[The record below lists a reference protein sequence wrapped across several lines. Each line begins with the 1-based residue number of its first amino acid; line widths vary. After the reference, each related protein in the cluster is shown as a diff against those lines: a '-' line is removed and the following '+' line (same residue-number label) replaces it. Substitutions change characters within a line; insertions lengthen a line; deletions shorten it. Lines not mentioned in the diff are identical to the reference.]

1 MTKAKTIEE
10 TYKKLSQREHVLHRP
25 NMYIGEIKR
34 SLEEM
39 WIMDN
44 DSKMSK
50 RMVEYSPG
58 FLKIFDEVL
67 TNALDHSTRDVSVS
81 MIKVEYSK
89 ETGEISV
96 WNNGSGVPVVVHK
109 EHNMYVPELIFGN
122 LLAGSNY
129 DDSQQR
135 IGAGVNGLGVKL
147 CNIFSKRFV
156 IETLDSNAGLKFIQE
171 YSQNMTQKGKPK
183 VTKNS
188 GKSYTKI
195 TFLPDYSRFGMKGLE
210 DDTAVLINKR
220 VYDCIA
226 CTDKSVSVF
235 LNGEK
240 LRGKGL
246 LDYSNYFFEQE
257 RVKSYYDSFSQR
269 VGKNEM
275 IWEYIIV
282 PSDHFEQVS
291 FVNGNSTYAGGK
303 HVDHV
308 IYQITSK
315 LKTLLETKKKLK
327 DVKPAIIK
335 EKIFL
340 FLRATIVNPQFSSQ
354 TKEQLTTQV
363 KDFGCKVEISEKFIE
378 KLWKSPIVE
387 DIVEFCKMK
396 ETMDLAKS
404 TDGKKK
410 NKIYV
415 PKLEDA
421 LWAGTAKSEQCTL
434 ILTEGLSA
442 MTFALWGRSIVG
454 PERFGVFPLKGKCCS
469 EDTSIP
475 LWNGEIKLAKD
486 IQKGDLLIGDDGNK
500 RTVLTLYKG
509 NGKMYE
515 ISQDRGDSYKVNDEH
530 ILTLCMPEHK
540 KIFWLPSNYTWR
552 SLYWDKQAKNI
563 KAKEMKANI
572 KIRCKECNIMIT
584 AKCIKKHYTRKHKD
598 VKYTPYKLQD
608 KDMNDPEVIR
618 TRKCLEEFL
627 STIDDNNIIDICIQ
641 DYLNVT
647 ESFKRKLKG
656 IRGECVNWDSQDVLL
671 DPYVLGVWLGDGM
684 KSGYAYSCDGKN
696 DPEIMDYLTKWGE
709 NNDAKFINN
718 RRYNYNISSIDN
730 YKFPGCAPL
739 KKLLSQYNLINN
751 KHIPKEYLI
760 NSKDIRLRLLAG
772 IIDTDGYVH
781 KDGTI
786 EICQSIKHKTLVDD
800 IVYLSRSLGF
810 YTYVSDKVTNYN
822 YKESGEKAEAFRV
835 KISGFTEEIPTL
847 LPRKRC
853 KSTNQYNLRN
863 STGTIQIKEI
873 PNENYVGIGIDGNS
887 RFLINDFTVT
897 HNCLNIR
904 DATVSQLMNNEE
916 INNLKQIVG
925 LKQGVEYKD
934 TKNLRYGKIMCL
946 TDADCDGSHIKGLLV
961 NLFHCWWPS
970 LLKLDFIQTLRT
982 PIVKAICGSKVI
994 EFYTEQDYKSWQ
1006 STTNTRG
1013 YQIRYFK
1020 GLGTSKKEDAQETF
1034 KRIDRLRV
1042 DYYYKDEKCDDAIL
1056 LAFEK
1061 DKNIK
1066 TQDKTIEDTESNE
1079 NVELVKCSDRRKRWL
1094 SNYDK
1099 NSYIDVKENK
1109 VSYQDLIHKEL
1120 VHFSIYDN
1128 LRSIPSLCDG
1138 LKPSQRKILYYMLK
1152 NNIKKSIKVAQ
1163 LSGYVSAET
1172 GYHHGEA
1179 SLQGAIVSMAQNF
1192 VGTNNINLL
1201 YPDGNHG
1208 CLHPDTEIMMWNGCK
1223 KFAKDIKIGDELV
1236 GDDGYKRTV
1245 LKTTSGQDDMYE
1257 INIDGEV
1264 FIVNSQHKLTL
1275 KYSGHLNIFWRES
1288 DMSWRV
1294 TYFDPFKMKG
1304 VSKHI
1309 STNLSS
1315 DKKETYNKSSLTK
1328 EQAYNEMVEFVQTL
1342 NIDKSGIFD
1351 IKVCDYLKLNN
1362 TDKHHFKSLKNN
1374 KCIQWNNNKNLPIDP
1389 YIFGSWLGDGNSDGS
1404 GITSIDTEIIK
1415 KWVIEMDKIGCE
1427 IVHDKVKENHDNYH
1441 YSIRTSGNGTRD
1453 CVGSGLTCEG
1463 CTYKKSEIC
1472 SWTSD
1477 IKKPILKK
1485 LKSQTSGKN
1494 NWKKLLIK
1502 HDLFNNKNIP
1512 FDYIYTSKENRL
1524 QLLAGFIDTDGY
1536 VKYQNKVPQ
1545 ILIGQSK
1552 RLRQNLIYELKFLCE
1567 TLGYNCK
1574 IYHEQKNR
1582 QTKEKLD
1589 ASLIV
1594 LSITG
1599 DNLQEIPCL
1608 LTRKKIQPYVSKR
1621 NAYASSFTVKS
1632 LGIGKYCGWEIDGN
1646 NRFLLGNFI
1655 ITHNSRL
1662 LGGKDAASPR
1672 YIFTKLSD
1680 ITPSIFDTKDSP
1692 LLTYLNDDGIQ
1703 IEPEWFIPVL
1713 PMVLINGC
1721 EGIGTGY
1728 STYIPPYNPKD
1739 IISNIIR
1746 IMEGKNPLQM
1756 TPYFKNF
1763 HGDLKEIEQGSYTTF
1778 GRWEKLSD
1786 TQIKIIELPVGTW
1799 VTTYKEFLESMIE
1812 GNTTASKAN
1821 SSKTTQ
1827 KKTTKRQLQL
1837 KDVKNKTRDE
1847 NDDIC
1852 FIVEFCRASDLD
1864 DLIKN
1869 GTLEKTLK
1877 LTRSFTTNN
1886 MYLFSDNLIL
1896 TKYKDTNDILLDFYD
1911 IRLEYYES
1919 RRQYLIKTLKND
1931 LLVLNSKIRFINEYI
1946 SGTLD
1951 INRKNKDYIVS
1962 LLEERDYPKLK
1973 VETKT
1978 LNEENQK
1985 SYDYLVRMPIIS
1997 LSEEKISE
2005 LENHRDIKQSE
2016 LDTLQSKTDKDLW
2029 KDDLNNILK
2038 ML

>member
-67 TNALDHSTRDVSVS
+67 TNALDHSTRDSSVS

-109 EHNMYVPELIFGN
+109 EHNMYVPELIFGH

-171 YSQNMTQKGKPK
+171 YSENMTQKGKPK

-303 HVDHV
+303 HVDHIV
-308 IYQITSK
+308 YQITSK

-340 FLRATIVNPQFSSQ
+340 FLRSTIVNPQFSSQ

-454 PERFGVFPLKGKCCS
+454 PERFGVFPLKGK
-469 EDTSIP
+469 
-475 LWNGEIKLAKD
+475 L
-486 IQKGDLLIGDDGNK
+486 
-500 RTVLTLYKG
+500 
-509 NGKMYE
+509 
-515 ISQDRGDSYKVNDEH
+515 
-530 ILTLCMPEHK
+530 
-540 KIFWLPSNYTWR
+540 
-552 SLYWDKQAKNI
+552 
-563 KAKEMKANI
+563 
-572 KIRCKECNIMIT
+572 
-584 AKCIKKHYTRKHKD
+584 
-598 VKYTPYKLQD
+598 
-608 KDMNDPEVIR
+608 
-618 TRKCLEEFL
+618 
-627 STIDDNNIIDICIQ
+627 
-641 DYLNVT
+641 LNV
-647 ESFKRKLKG
+647 
-656 IRGECVNWDSQDVLL
+656 
-671 DPYVLGVWLGDGM
+671 
-684 KSGYAYSCDGKN
+684 
-696 DPEIMDYLTKWGE
+696 
-709 NNDAKFINN
+709 
-718 RRYNYNISSIDN
+718 
-730 YKFPGCAPL
+730 
-739 KKLLSQYNLINN
+739 
-751 KHIPKEYLI
+751 
-760 NSKDIRLRLLAG
+760 
-772 IIDTDGYVH
+772 
-781 KDGTI
+781 
-786 EICQSIKHKTLVDD
+786 
-800 IVYLSRSLGF
+800 
-810 YTYVSDKVTNYN
+810 
-822 YKESGEKAEAFRV
+822 
-835 KISGFTEEIPTL
+835 
-847 LPRKRC
+847 
-853 KSTNQYNLRN
+853 
-863 STGTIQIKEI
+863 
-873 PNENYVGIGIDGNS
+873 
-887 RFLINDFTVT
+887 
-897 HNCLNIR
+897 R
-904 DATVSQLMNNEE
+904 DASVSQLMNNEE
-916 INNLKQIVG
+916 INNLKQIIG
-925 LKQGVEYKD
+925 LKQGKEYKD
-934 TKNLRYGKIMCL
+934 TKDLRYGKVMCL
-946 TDADCDGSHIKGLLV
+946 TDADTDGSHIKGLLV
-961 NLFHCWWPS
+961 NFFHANWPS
-970 LLKLDFIQTLRT
+970 LIKMNFIQTLRT
-982 PIVKAICGSKVI
+982 PIVKAIRGQKVI
-994 EFYTEQDYKSWQ
+994 EFYTEQDYKHWQ
-1006 STTNTRG
+1006 STTNTNG

-1034 KRIDRLRV
+1034 RRIDRLRV
-1042 DYYYKDEKCDDAIL
+1042 DYFYKNEKCDDAIL

-1066 TQDKTIEDTESNE
+1066 TKTQDKTMEDTESNE
-1079 NVELVKCSDRRKRWL
+1079 NIEPVKCSDRRKRWL

-1099 NSYIDVKENK
+1099 NSYINVKENK

-1389 YIFGSWLGDGNSDGS
+1389 YIFA
-1404 GITSIDTEIIK
+1404 
-1415 KWVIEMDKIGCE
+1415 
-1427 IVHDKVKENHDNYH
+1427 
-1441 YSIRTSGNGTRD
+1441 
-1453 CVGSGLTCEG
+1453 CEG

-1672 YIFTKLSD
+1672 YIFTRLSD
-1680 ITPSIFDTKDSP
+1680 ITSSIFDTKDSS
-1692 LLTYLNDDGIQ
+1692 LLTYLNDDGME

-1746 IMEGKNPLQM
+1746 IMEGKNPLKM
-1756 TPYFKNF
+1756 MPYFKNF
-1763 HGDLKEIEQGSYTTF
+1763 HGDLKEMEPNCYTTF

-1786 TQIKIIELPVGTW
+1786 TQIKITELPVGTW

-1896 TKYKDTNDILLDFYD
+1896 TKYKDTNDILMDFYD
-1911 IRLEYYES
+1911 IRIEYYES

-1946 SGTLD
+1946 SGVLD
-1951 INRKNKDYIVS
+1951 INRKNKDYIVN

-1973 VETKT
+1973 VETKGED
-1978 LNEENQK
+1978 NQNQK
-1985 SYDYLVRMPIIS
+1985 TYDYLVRMPIIS
-1997 LSEEKISE
+1997 LSEEKIME
-2005 LENHRDIKQSE
+2005 LENQRDIRQNE
-2016 LDTLQSKTDKDLW
+2016 LSTLQSKTDKDLW
-2029 KDDLNNILK
+2029 KQDLDNILK
-2038 ML
+2038 LL

>member
-109 EHNMYVPELIFGN
+109 EHNMYVPELIFGH

-171 YSQNMTQKGKPK
+171 YSENMTQKGKPK

-195 TFLPDYSRFGMKGLE
+195 TFLPDYSRFGMNGLE

-246 LDYSNYFFEQE
+246 LDYSNYFFEQD

-303 HVDHV
+303 HVDHIV
-308 IYQITSK
+308 YQITSK

-363 KDFGCKVEISEKFIE
+363 KDFGCKVEISDKFIE

-454 PERFGVFPLKGKCCS
+454 PERFGVFPLKGK
-469 EDTSIP
+469 
-475 LWNGEIKLAKD
+475 L
-486 IQKGDLLIGDDGNK
+486 
-500 RTVLTLYKG
+500 
-509 NGKMYE
+509 
-515 ISQDRGDSYKVNDEH
+515 
-530 ILTLCMPEHK
+530 
-540 KIFWLPSNYTWR
+540 
-552 SLYWDKQAKNI
+552 
-563 KAKEMKANI
+563 
-572 KIRCKECNIMIT
+572 
-584 AKCIKKHYTRKHKD
+584 
-598 VKYTPYKLQD
+598 
-608 KDMNDPEVIR
+608 
-618 TRKCLEEFL
+618 
-627 STIDDNNIIDICIQ
+627 
-641 DYLNVT
+641 LNV
-647 ESFKRKLKG
+647 
-656 IRGECVNWDSQDVLL
+656 
-671 DPYVLGVWLGDGM
+671 
-684 KSGYAYSCDGKN
+684 
-696 DPEIMDYLTKWGE
+696 
-709 NNDAKFINN
+709 
-718 RRYNYNISSIDN
+718 
-730 YKFPGCAPL
+730 
-739 KKLLSQYNLINN
+739 
-751 KHIPKEYLI
+751 
-760 NSKDIRLRLLAG
+760 
-772 IIDTDGYVH
+772 
-781 KDGTI
+781 
-786 EICQSIKHKTLVDD
+786 
-800 IVYLSRSLGF
+800 
-810 YTYVSDKVTNYN
+810 
-822 YKESGEKAEAFRV
+822 
-835 KISGFTEEIPTL
+835 
-847 LPRKRC
+847 
-853 KSTNQYNLRN
+853 
-863 STGTIQIKEI
+863 
-873 PNENYVGIGIDGNS
+873 
-887 RFLINDFTVT
+887 
-897 HNCLNIR
+897 R
-904 DATVSQLMNNEE
+904 DASVSQLMNNEE
-916 INNLKQIVG
+916 INNLKQIIG
-925 LKQGVEYKD
+925 LKQGKEYKD
-934 TKNLRYGKIMCL
+934 TKDLRYGKVMCL
-946 TDADCDGSHIKGLLV
+946 TDADTDGSHIKGLLV
-961 NLFHCWWPS
+961 NFFHANWPS
-970 LLKLDFIQTLRT
+970 LIKMNFIQTLRT
-982 PIVKAICGSKVI
+982 PIVKAIRGQKVI
-994 EFYTEQDYKSWQ
+994 EFYTEQDYKHWQ
-1006 STTNTRG
+1006 STTNTNG

-1034 KRIDRLRV
+1034 RRIDRLRV
-1042 DYYYKDEKCDDAIL
+1042 DYFYKNEKCDDAIL

-1066 TQDKTIEDTESNE
+1066 TKTEDKNMEDTESNE
-1079 NVELVKCSDRRKRWL
+1079 NIEPVKCSDRRKRWL

-1179 SLQGAIVSMAQNF
+1179 SLQGAIVSMAQTF
-1192 VGTNNINLL
+1192 VGSNNVNVL
-1201 YPDGNHG
+1201 YPDGN
-1208 CLHPDTEIMMWNGCK
+1208 
-1223 KFAKDIKIGDELV
+1223 
-1236 GDDGYKRTV
+1236 
-1245 LKTTSGQDDMYE
+1245 
-1257 INIDGEV
+1257 
-1264 FIVNSQHKLTL
+1264 
-1275 KYSGHLNIFWRES
+1275 
-1288 DMSWRV
+1288 
-1294 TYFDPFKMKG
+1294 
-1304 VSKHI
+1304 
-1309 STNLSS
+1309 
-1315 DKKETYNKSSLTK
+1315 
-1328 EQAYNEMVEFVQTL
+1328 
-1342 NIDKSGIFD
+1342 
-1351 IKVCDYLKLNN
+1351 
-1362 TDKHHFKSLKNN
+1362 
-1374 KCIQWNNNKNLPIDP
+1374 
-1389 YIFGSWLGDGNSDGS
+1389 FG
-1404 GITSIDTEIIK
+1404 
-1415 KWVIEMDKIGCE
+1415 
-1427 IVHDKVKENHDNYH
+1427 
-1441 YSIRTSGNGTRD
+1441 
-1453 CVGSGLTCEG
+1453 
-1463 CTYKKSEIC
+1463 
-1472 SWTSD
+1472 
-1477 IKKPILKK
+1477 
-1485 LKSQTSGKN
+1485 
-1494 NWKKLLIK
+1494 
-1502 HDLFNNKNIP
+1502 
-1512 FDYIYTSKENRL
+1512 
-1524 QLLAGFIDTDGY
+1524 
-1536 VKYQNKVPQ
+1536 
-1545 ILIGQSK
+1545 
-1552 RLRQNLIYELKFLCE
+1552 
-1567 TLGYNCK
+1567 
-1574 IYHEQKNR
+1574 
-1582 QTKEKLD
+1582 
-1589 ASLIV
+1589 
-1594 LSITG
+1594 
-1599 DNLQEIPCL
+1599 
-1608 LTRKKIQPYVSKR
+1608 
-1621 NAYASSFTVKS
+1621 
-1632 LGIGKYCGWEIDGN
+1632 
-1646 NRFLLGNFI
+1646 
-1655 ITHNSRL
+1655 SRL

-1672 YIFTKLSD
+1672 YIFTRLSD
-1680 ITPSIFDTKDSP
+1680 ITSSIFDTKDSS
-1692 LLTYLNDDGIQ
+1692 LLTYLNDDGME

-1746 IMEGKNPLQM
+1746 IMEGKNPLKM
-1756 TPYFKNF
+1756 MPYFKNF
-1763 HGDLKEIEQGSYTTF
+1763 HGDLKEMEPNCYTTF

-1786 TQIKIIELPVGTW
+1786 TQIKITELPVGTW

-1896 TKYKDTNDILLDFYD
+1896 TKYKDTNDILMDFYD
-1911 IRLEYYES
+1911 IRIEYYES

-1946 SGTLD
+1946 SGVLD
-1951 INRKNKDYIVS
+1951 INRKNKDYIVN

-1973 VETKT
+1973 VETKGED
-1978 LNEENQK
+1978 NQNQK
-1985 SYDYLVRMPIIS
+1985 TYDYLVRMPIIS
-1997 LSEEKISE
+1997 LSEEKIME
-2005 LENHRDIKQSE
+2005 LENQRDIRQNE
-2016 LDTLQSKTDKDLW
+2016 LSTLQSKTDKDLW
-2029 KDDLNNILK
+2029 KQDLDNILK
-2038 ML
+2038 LL